1 MIVGPP
7 ASYACS
13 EGQSPSST
21 PKEVTHMRKLAV
33 ALIAVMATFVVSV
46 TPSHAGWHGWGWR
59 GPVFVGPRVV
69 IGVPFRVVAPVY
81 PRPFVYPPVVAV
93 APPVVVAPP
102 VAVPPAVPPVYSG
115 PAQPS
120 WY

>member
-1 MIVGPP
+1 
-7 ASYACS
+7 
-13 EGQSPSST
+13 
-21 PKEVTHMRKLAV
+21 MRKLAV

-69 IGVPFRVVAPVY
+69 IGVPFGVVAPVY

-102 VAVPPAVPPVYSG
+102 VAVPPAMPPVYSG

-120 WY
+120 WYYCQSPPGYYPSVPSCPGGWLQMAPQQ